1 MSHRA
6 LGCAVVLAAS
16 MILAPLRFSEGQG
29 GVGHPTARNIAE
41 MKFEPVPGMPACAPG
56 AVLSGDPAKGP
67 SIIIGKLAPGCSIPW
82 HYHTPNEH
90 LMMISGVA
98 RVDVKDGEPI
108 TLRAGGFAL
117 MPSRHVHQFRCT
129 TACSLFVYSDAA
141 FDIHYVDAQGK
152 EIPADEALK
161 AVQNTAPSAKTK

>member
-1 MSHRA
+1 VV
-6 LGCAVVLAAS
+6 AVSL
-16 MILAPLRFSEGQG
+16 ILALPPFSDGQRPAG
-29 GVGHPTARNIAE
+29 QPTARNIAE
-41 MKFEPVPGMPACAPG
+41 MRFGPVPGMPTCAPG

-67 SIIIGKLAPGCSIPW
+67 SIIVGKLAAGCSIPW
-82 HYHTPNEH
+82 HYHTPNES

-98 RVDVKDGEPI
+98 HIDVKDGEPF

-129 TACSLFVYSDAA
+129 TACSLFVHSDAA
-141 FDIHYVDAQGK
+141 YDIHYVDARGQ

-161 AVQNTAPSAKTK
+161 AVPTPAPEAKRTR